1 MTEKIKSINK
11 KPKNTQGKSD
21 FVKLLLTVAAAFV
34 TALVFRRSV
43 GIIAMLPIG
52 FAICA
57 LASFIAVKPALKL
70 TIFGISVFFVNTV
83 EQKDIKVTIVF
94 TALCLLACFLFDH
107 SARLIK
113 AKKKQGITRLC
124 VSFALVIGL
133 SILLIGNPI
142 SALKAK
148 NTIEDYTEQKYPQS
162 ENAALGEFDFTN
174 IYYNFETKAYCIDA
188 VSSKYPTEGGTLSF
202 AGSKLADSFERVME
216 QKLTQPYI
224 LEMTSLL
231 RKYFPDDSFSVSCN
245 DIASLPNENI
255 LSAEEK
261 SLNGRLVYVIQ
272 LGGIQTANGMSEQVE
287 KYLKIID
294 DSEIDYC
301 TIVFKSGTGQ
311 WLRRSVTVNSG
322 ESGLFN
328 KFEIDRVPAG
338 TSEEFNYYLTEMLSI
353 D

>member
-1 MTEKIKSINK
+1 MTEKTKSINK
-11 KPKNTQGKSD
+11 KPKNNQGKSD

-34 TALVFRRSV
+34 MALVFRRSA
-43 GIIAMLPIG
+43 GIIAMVPIG
-52 FAICA
+52 FAVCA
-57 LASFIAVKPALKL
+57 LASFIAVKQPLKL
-70 TIFGISVFFVNTV
+70 TIFGISVFFINTV
-83 EQKDIKVTIVF
+83 EQRDIRVTIMF

-124 VSFALVIGL
+124 VSLALVICL
-133 SILLIGNPI
+133 SVLLIGNPI

-148 NTIEDYTEQKYPQS
+148 NTIEDYTEEKYPQAK
-162 ENAALGEFDFTN
+162 NAALGEFDFTN
-174 IYYNFETKAYCIDA
+174 IYYSFETKAYCMDA

-202 AGSKLADSFERVME
+202 AGSKLSDSFERVME
-216 QKLTQPYI
+216 EKLTQPYI

-231 RKYFPDDSFSVSCN
+231 RKYFPDDSFSVSCT

-301 TIVFKSGTGQ
+301 TIIFKSGTGQ
-311 WLRRSVTVNSG
+311 WLRRSVTVNKG
-322 ESGLFN
+322 ESALFN
-328 KFEIDRVPAG
+328 KFEIKRVPAG

-353 D
+353 N